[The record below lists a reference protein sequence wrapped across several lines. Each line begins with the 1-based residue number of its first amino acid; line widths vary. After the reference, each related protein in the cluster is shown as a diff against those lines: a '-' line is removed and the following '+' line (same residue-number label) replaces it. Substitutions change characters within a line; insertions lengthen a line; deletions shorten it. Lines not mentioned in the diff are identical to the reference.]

1 MKNDEML
8 QNDVLE
14 ALQGEP
20 LTATSEIN
28 VIVSHGIVTLTGK
41 VDHFSKKFQAENT
54 VRNLIGIKEVIDN
67 IEVSINSWEQKND
80 IEITAELL
88 SVFRWNW
95 NTLNN
100 TIKVNVI
107 NSWVTLSGELEWNY
121 QREAAKKV
129 ASNLIGVKGVTNL
142 ITIKP
147 NDGIELNKTALEHA
161 LKSHV
166 ALDVSDIIVAV
177 SDCDVMLKG
186 SVDTWYQKELAGRIA
201 WKAPGVVTVT
211 NELVIEEE
219 QSDF

>member
-1 MKNDEML
+1 MTIKNEEML
-8 QNDVLE
+8 KNDVLD
-14 ALQGEP
+14 ALKGEP

-28 VIVSHGIVTLTGK
+28 VMVSHGIVTLTGK

-54 VRNLIGIKEVIDN
+54 VRNVTSVKEVINN
-67 IEVSINSWEQKND
+67 IDVAMNSWEQMND
-80 IEITAELL
+80 VEVTAELL

-95 NTLNN
+95 NTVNN

-129 ASNLIGVKGVTNL
+129 ASNLIGVRGVTNL

-147 NDGIELNKTALEHA
+147 HEGIELNKTALENA

-177 SDCDVMLKG
+177 SDCDVTLKG
-186 SVDTWYQKELAGRIA
+186 TVDTWYQKELAGRIA
-201 WKAPGVVTVT
+201 WKAPGVVKVN
-211 NELVIEEE
+211 NELEIEE
-219 QSDF
+219 